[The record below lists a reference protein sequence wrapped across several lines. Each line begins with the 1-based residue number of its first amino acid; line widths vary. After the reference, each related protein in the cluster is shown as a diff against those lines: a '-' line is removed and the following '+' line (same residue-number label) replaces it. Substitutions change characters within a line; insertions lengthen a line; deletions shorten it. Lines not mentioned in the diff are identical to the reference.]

1 MTEWNTLISAQAL
14 QAELGGAQLA
24 IVDCRFDLRD
34 PSAGGRLFPL
44 GHIAGASYASLDAD
58 LSDLSK
64 TGRGRHPLPDV
75 ERFCLALGRMGITP
89 QHQVVAYDGLDGSI
103 AARFWWLLNLL
114 GHKRVAVL
122 DGGLE
127 AWTRLGGA
135 MTTGSPRVRQREYK
149 ARYQSG
155 QVITTAVLAA
165 RMASGDALLIDA
177 RSRERFRGDVEPLD
191 PVAGHI
197 PGAKN
202 RPFADNLN
210 AGVGFKT
217 ALQLRL
223 EFERLLAGKSP
234 ADTILMCGS
243 GITACHNLLAMTHA
257 GLPGARV
264 YAGSWSEWCSDRS
277 RPVERG
283 DGT

>member
-1 MTEWNTLISAQAL
+1 
-14 QAELGGAQLA
+14 
-24 IVDCRFDLRD
+24 
-34 PSAGGRLFPL
+34 
-44 GHIAGASYASLDAD
+44 
-58 LSDLSK
+58 
-64 TGRGRHPLPDV
+64 
-75 ERFCLALGRMGITP
+75 
-89 QHQVVAYDGLDGSI
+89 
-103 AARFWWLLNLL
+103 
-114 GHKRVAVL
+114 
-122 DGGLE
+122 
-127 AWTRLGGA
+127 

-223 EFERLLAGKSP
+223 EFERLLGGKSP

-243 GITACHNLLAMTHA
+243 GVTACHNLLAMTHA

-283 DGT
+283 DAT